1 MREHRMSSARSVA
14 AVLLAATFLAAGA
27 TPPVAP
33 LPETLVHALDR
44 RDALV
49 LADTT
54 LPRLAHLDSAQ
65 RAAVASRLA
74 GWKVPRR
81 VAAWAFLQVGTPYQL
96 GPLGEEAP
104 PDTQPLI
111 EFETSDCAV
120 LNLVSTALAHA
131 PEVGGER
138 KAMAIANYRGGVV
151 SYATRFHFTTDRLDS
166 CPYYRD
172 ITKTVAGREC
182 RSRSVTLNRRADG
195 SRWIPIDWS
204 RTREV
209 IYVPRALSGRFAR
222 WYDEGWLPD
231 ATGVAFVRESMLAD
245 GLDVVHESLLWK
257 GRTLLHASSA
267 TGRVVTIPWAEYLAG
282 PGRRHDG
289 FVLFEYR

>member
-1 MREHRMSSARSVA
+1 MGSHRRAGLLIA
-14 AVLLAATFLAAGA
+14 AFLLTGAGPGA
-27 TPPVAP
+27 AP
-33 LPETLVHALDR
+33 LPGSLGRALDR
-44 RDALV
+44 RDPLA
-49 LADTT
+49 LADTA
-54 LPRLAHLDSAQ
+54 LARLARLDPGQ
-65 RAAVASRLA
+65 RAAVAARIA
-74 GWKVPRR
+74 GWPARRR

-111 EFETSDCAV
+111 VFETSDCAV
-120 LNLVSTALAHA
+120 LNLVSAALAHA
-131 PEVGGER
+131 REAGGER
-138 KAMAIANYRGGVV
+138 EAMAIANYRHGVV

-172 ITKTVAGREC
+172 ITRKVAGREC
-182 RSRSVTLNRRADG
+182 VSRRVTLNRRADG

-204 RTREV
+204 RTRDV
-209 IYVPRALSGRFAR
+209 VFVPRELSTRFAR
-222 WYDEGWLPD
+222 WFEEGRLPD
-231 ATGVAFVRESMLAD
+231 ATGVAFVQEALLGD

-257 GRTLLHASSA
+257 GRTLLHASSR
-267 TGRVVTIPWAEYLAG
+267 TGRVVTIPWADYLDG